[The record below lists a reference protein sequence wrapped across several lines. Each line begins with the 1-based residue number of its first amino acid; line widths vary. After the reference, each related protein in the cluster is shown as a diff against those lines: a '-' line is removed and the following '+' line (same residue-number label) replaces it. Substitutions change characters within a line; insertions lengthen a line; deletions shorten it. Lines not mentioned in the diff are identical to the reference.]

1 MKKIF
6 LVSEYILPNQNTTGY
21 LFHKLHENLK
31 KQYGERLQLIVKED
45 PDHLI
50 ENAILITDVNLNKK
64 QLVQRLIF
72 ELIVS
77 FKFLL
82 KLILNVKN
90 NDVVFSGT
98 NPSLLLPV
106 IYFAQKIKKFKWILL
121 IHDVF
126 PENLIAAKILKKNNI
141 FYRSL
146 KYFFDKFYSSADIR
160 IVIGKDMKAL
170 VDNKVRTN
178 DSIIIQNWIDHHDI
192 DVHPKIEN
200 PIIQQLGW
208 QNDQPIFQFFG
219 NIGRVQGIH
228 NILEAFKLIEK
239 NLRPKI
245 LFIGGGVYENELRAE
260 LERIK
265 DPNIQYIGSI
275 DQSQKSQGLN
285 AGDIAIVTLA
295 DGMLGLGVP
304 SKAYFS
310 MAADKPILAIM
321 EEDSEVARMIQK
333 YEIGWVVAPGNPK
346 KLAEAFIEIMQ
357 KYKSAKNTSPRN
369 ILVENY
375 SEEIA
380 MNKLINVIQKIF

>member
-6 LVSEYILPNQNTTGY
+6 LVSEYILPTQNTTGY

-126 PENLIAAKILKKNNI
+126 PENLIAAKILKKII
-141 FYRSL
+141 FST
-146 KYFFDKFYSSADIR
+146 DC
-160 IVIGKDMKAL
+160 
-170 VDNKVRTN
+170 
-178 DSIIIQNWIDHHDI
+178 
-192 DVHPKIEN
+192 
-200 PIIQQLGW
+200 
-208 QNDQPIFQFFG
+208 
-219 NIGRVQGIH
+219 
-228 NILEAFKLIEK
+228 
-239 NLRPKI
+239 
-245 LFIGGGVYENELRAE
+245 
-260 LERIK
+260 
-265 DPNIQYIGSI
+265 
-275 DQSQKSQGLN
+275 
-285 AGDIAIVTLA
+285 
-295 DGMLGLGVP
+295 
-304 SKAYFS
+304 
-310 MAADKPILAIM
+310 
-321 EEDSEVARMIQK
+321 
-333 YEIGWVVAPGNPK
+333 
-346 KLAEAFIEIMQ
+346 
-357 KYKSAKNTSPRN
+357 
-369 ILVENY
+369 
-375 SEEIA
+375 
-380 MNKLINVIQKIF
+380 